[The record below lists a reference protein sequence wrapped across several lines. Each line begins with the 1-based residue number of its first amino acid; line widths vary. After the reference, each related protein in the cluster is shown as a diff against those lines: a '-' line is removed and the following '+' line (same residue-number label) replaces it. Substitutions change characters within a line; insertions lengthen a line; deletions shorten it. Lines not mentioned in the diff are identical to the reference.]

1 MFPDITGPR
10 PLLLPATAT
19 KTVGTPSPEKGG
31 GQTKTKISKSSI
43 HPTENTRFRPHAFV
57 FSFDAKRLIRA
68 FVRRGDPQDAG
79 NPKGAAGLSDFLTVS
94 HV

>member
-19 KTVGTPSPEKGG
+19 KTVGTPSPEEEKQS
-31 GQTKTKISKSSI
+31 QTTHEQVLYS
-43 HPTENTRFRPHAFV
+43 HNDFRRLTFV
-57 FSFDAKRLIRA
+57 FGFDAKRLIWA
-68 FVRRGDPQDAG
+68 FVRRGDSQGAG
-79 NPKGAAGLSDFLTVS
+79 NPKRAAGLSYFFTVG

>member
-19 KTVGTPSPEKGG
+19 KTVGTPSPEEE
-31 GQTKTKISKSSI
+31 KTEAKRHVSKASIS
-43 HPTENTRFRPHAFV
+43 HTYLRQLTFV
-57 FSFDAKRLIRA
+57 FGFDAERLVGA
-68 FVRRGDPQDAG
+68 FVRRGDSQGAG
-79 NPKGAAGLSDFLTVS
+79 NPEGAAGLADFFAMG